1 MVPGHD
7 AYEKRVYLEE
17 QFVIADTNG
26 DGVVDFAEFVAFYTA
41 VLHDSRKSDVVFER
55 RRKNKRAREERSR
68 RAVAYT
74 QPEQL
79 IVAVKKGE
87 LALLSAAWLLE
98 RAGYDRKE
106 VEKRGAKKV
115 TWSKSERAPTPLV
128 ARQTLEAESP
138 DAFFKA
144 EAMEEQYAQYRKVC
158 EEGGKAFEVSA
169 VSALP
174 VVLASFVWESAEHA
188 DPKGDILSKICFNLA
203 RQMPT
208 FAAWGFDDVGVFID
222 WSCMYQSVPSAGLTR
237 NAQQEGLYN
246 AARKHLQIYFSHRMT
261 TVYVL
266 DDQESRKTSGW
277 AFFEE
282 CLCAL
287 FKESPPAKPYSVRN
301 GALVPFWAKVVKL
314 SDATLQDDI
323 TGANP
328 QAGMAERRPPLSA
341 PHFISKLKT
350 VEPSMDEK
358 TRDLLIHL
366 YREAIEDGFN
376 SLERLVYSRLSW
388 TDDDVAELASALE
401 EVPCPN
407 VIELDLSWNDM
418 RQGTGLE
425 AIGKA
430 IGLGA
435 LHGLQKLNLINCTAI
450 KTLPGTL
457 EELLELN
464 TILLDGCVQMKELPE
479 GISRLASLRI
489 LSIINCHYMDNEALK
504 DLPSLAKV
512 IRSKEDAAAA
522 GI

>member
-1 MVPGHD
+1 
-7 AYEKRVYLEE
+7 
-17 QFVIADTNG
+17 
-26 DGVVDFAEFVAFYTA
+26 
-41 VLHDSRKSDVVFER
+41 
-55 RRKNKRAREERSR
+55 
-68 RAVAYT
+68 
-74 QPEQL
+74 
-79 IVAVKKGE
+79 
-87 LALLSAAWLLE
+87 
-98 RAGYDRKE
+98 
-106 VEKRGAKKV
+106 
-115 TWSKSERAPTPLV
+115 
-128 ARQTLEAESP
+128 
-138 DAFFKA
+138 
-144 EAMEEQYAQYRKVC
+144 
-158 EEGGKAFEVSA
+158 
-169 VSALP
+169 
-174 VVLASFVWESAEHA
+174 
-188 DPKGDILSKICFNLA
+188 
-203 RQMPT
+203 
-208 FAAWGFDDVGVFID
+208 
-222 WSCMYQSVPSAGLTR
+222 
-237 NAQQEGLYN
+237 
-246 AARKHLQIYFSHRMT
+246 
-261 TVYVL
+261 
-266 DDQESRKTSGW
+266 
-277 AFFEE
+277 
-282 CLCAL
+282 
-287 FKESPPAKPYSVRN
+287 
-301 GALVPFWAKVVKL
+301 
-314 SDATLQDDI
+314 
-323 TGANP
+323 
-328 QAGMAERRPPLSA
+328 
-341 PHFISKLKT
+341 
-350 VEPSMDEK
+350 MDEK

-376 SLERLVYSRLSW
+376 SLDKLVYSRLSW